1 MPAQGSDYN
10 NYCVAAPDWLEFGC
24 SHNPC
29 GNCSAGFVLLE
40 GLQMFPGI
48 LVPIV
53 LFFGFAVVGAIVMS
67 SVER

>member
-1 MPAQGSDYN
+1 MIRVEMVSLD
-10 NYCVAAPDWLEFGC
+10 CIW
-24 SHNPC
+24 
-29 GNCSAGFVLLE
+29 E

-53 LFFGFAVVGAIVMS
+53 LFFGVAVVGSLILS